1 VIDRTPG
8 VTIAG
13 SDGVEVRVP
22 PLRVQLP
29 ITVRHGRSDV
39 GAQADASTLSWTLR
53 GLPDGDAPVEVGRL
67 VRLAIHET
75 EGSPTYVDV
84 WSDVW
89 SDVWGTAVAGGEPPL
104 VSTRFVGQI
113 TDLETSREDDVFVT
127 SVTAA
132 GVMSAWAAGDVAGVG
147 VPGSRGVPDLPGGSQ
162 SPDLERFLPEQTE
175 AERTRLAVASRNV
188 CPDPTLTDEGTWSDW
203 SDLSLPP
210 DRIDDPWQDPS
221 DPCCGKRNA
230 KRAGITVAVG
240 APAGG
245 AVFPVTD
252 HAQAGI
258 W

>member
-1 VIDRTPG
+1 MIDRTPW

-175 AERTRLAVASRNV
+175 AERTALAVSSRNL
-188 CPDPTLTDEGTWSDW
+188 CPDPTFSDDATWDDW
-203 SDLSLPP
+203 ATHPYPP
-210 DRIDDPWQDPS
+210 DRDTSPWQDPA
-221 DPCCGKRNA
+221 DACCGRRTA
-230 KRAGITVAVG
+230 QRGGTTRDAGGGITPLAR
-240 APAGG
+240 
-245 AVFPVTD
+245 FPVTTYSVML
-252 HAQAGI
+252 
-258 W
+258 